1 MEFTKDQLIR
11 RARFVIQRH
20 TKSLASYPDQ
30 TGVAMDV
37 ELARIALAS
46 METAP
51 ENSAAAPARKKGVS
65 VSDLHDARQVAADTF
80 KNDIYGPGGF
90 VVVFDGKCAGWI
102 SALNE
107 PQGWEPE
114 SIAVNEKGE
123 VWLAYGGNAYDGAQ
137 SWEPLQDGSGEGSP
151 FC

>member
-1 MEFTKDQLIR
+1 MRFTKEQLIG
-11 RARFVIQRH
+11 RARLVIERH
-20 TKSLASYPDQ
+20 TKSLASHPDQ

-37 ELARIALAS
+37 ELARIALAFL
-46 METAP
+46 EDKP
-51 ENSAAAPARKKGVS
+51 ENSETAAARKKGVS

-107 PQGWEPE
+107 PQGWEPD
-114 SIAVNEKGE
+114 SIAVNETGE

-137 SWEPLQDGSGEGSP
+137 RWEPLQDTK
-151 FC
+151 